1 MAHFKWLNNDLLLYC
16 HLQPKA
22 SKDEFVGLH
31 GERLKIR
38 ITTAPTDGKA
48 NKHLLAFLATAF
60 KVPVKQVILESGDIS
75 RQKTVRI
82 IAPTHLPESALIDI
96 LIDK

>member
-1 MAHFKWLNNDLLLYC
+1 MPHFKWVNDDLVLFC

-31 GERLKIR
+31 GDRLKIR

-48 NKHLLAFLATAF
+48 NKHLLAFLAKAF
-60 KVPVKQVILESGDIS
+60 GVPVRQVILESGDTA

-82 IAPTHLPESALIDI
+82 EQPVKIPAGAL
-96 LIDK
+96 LTK

>member
-1 MAHFKWLNNDLLLYC
+1 MPHFKWIDDDLVLYC

-48 NKHLLAFLATAF
+48 NKHLLAFLAQAF
-60 KVPVKQVILESGDIS
+60 DVPVRQVTLEAGDTS

-82 IAPTHLPESALIDI
+82 HQPAHLPESAMVN
-96 LIDK
+96 K

>member
-1 MAHFKWLNNDLLLYC
+1 MPHFKWINDDLVLYC
-16 HLQPKA
+16 HLQPQA

-31 GERLKIR
+31 GDRLKIR

-48 NKHLLAFLATAF
+48 NKHLLAFLADAF
-60 KVPVKQVILESGDIS
+60 QVPVRLVTLEAGDTA

-82 IAPTHLPESALIDI
+82 SQPHHLPEAAMI
-96 LIDK
+96 LQKT